1 MIDKA
6 SQGADKVA
14 FGLLN
19 DCGVDFVFFRLNDFR
34 GRPMQKRVFVVLAC
48 VLLVSRAALA
58 QQQSGI
64 AGVVRDSSGGVLPGV
79 TVEAASPALIERVRS
94 VVTDSE
100 GRYNIVDLR
109 PGTYAVTFSLAG
121 FRTLKREG
129 IALTVGFTATVN
141 ADLPV
146 GSLEET
152 ITVSGASP
160 LVDTQNIRQQRVVD
174 KENFAMLPT
183 ATMTPA
189 ALTMLVPGM
198 KGNTDVGGSGGTY
211 ANSGGSVSYHGKT
224 GRKFNFDGMQIQNI
238 QGAGNTSYMMNQAL
252 IEETSVETGGA
263 EAESASSGITVNGIP
278 REGSNTF
285 RGGTRGLFSNGR
297 MQDDNFT
304 DELRASGL
312 TNVNKVKHI
321 YDASATFGG
330 PIVRDRVWFFSAW
343 RRWGNR
349 NDIAGT
355 FHNLTPGTPLYTPD
369 LSRPAQRFEWYN
381 SYATRVTWQASQ
393 KNRIAIFIDIQSNC
407 DCRREEAT
415 PRAPEAQSGFLFW
428 PTGLSQVDYTYP
440 VTSRFLI
447 EAGASY
453 ALSNYENPLQ
463 PGTDPNWIAI
473 VEQSTNL
480 NYNGHAGQF
489 LRKLT
494 ISDRY
499 AERLALSYITGS
511 HTVKAG
517 MQLQQGIRDSDTYH
531 TQEQMWR
538 FNRGVPNRI
547 TQFTGP
553 FVTKERMKA
562 DLGLFAQDKWT
573 IKQLTLAYG
582 LRFDYLNAYVPEQH
596 IAPTRFVP
604 FERDFARVDGLPRW
618 TDLNPRLG
626 VSYDLF
632 GDGRTALKTSLGRYV
647 NINAVDIAGANNP
660 ILSSVNQANRS
671 WNDANR
677 NYTPDCDLNNFAA
690 NGECGAMDNS
700 NFGGINPNAVR
711 WDPDVLR
718 GFAKRDHLW
727 DFAVEAQ
734 HELTRGMS
742 VNFGY
747 NRSWYDNLRVTD
759 NTLVTPADFDTY
771 CITAPLH
778 PTLPGG
784 GGYQVCGLADLSE
797 AKFGAS
803 QNLVTHASNFGKQ
816 TAVNNYYFA
825 GFNLRLDSGAQV
837 GGGVD
842 TGREVADRCFV
853 VDSPQELVDCRV
865 ITPFSANLQIKLN
878 GSYPL
883 PGDFVV
889 SGVFQNIGGPAI
901 TANYTATAAEIRPS
915 LGRDLSGRAANATVP
930 LIGTNTM
937 FEGRR
942 SQLDLRI
949 GKRFRVN
956 QRMRV
961 QANLD
966 LYNALN
972 GSAILTINNTY
983 GPNWLQPLR
992 ILDARLL
999 QISGSLEF

>member
-1 MIDKA
+1 M
-6 SQGADKVA
+6 QG
-14 FGLLN
+14 
-19 DCGVDFVFFRLNDFR
+19 
-34 GRPMQKRVFVVLAC
+34 
-48 VLLVSRAALA
+48 
-58 QQQSGI
+58 
-64 AGVVRDSSGGVLPGV
+64 
-79 TVEAASPALIERVRS
+79 
-94 VVTDSE
+94 
-100 GRYNIVDLR
+100 
-109 PGTYAVTFSLAG
+109 
-121 FRTLKREG
+121 
-129 IALTVGFTATVN
+129 
-141 ADLPV
+141 
-146 GSLEET
+146 
-152 ITVSGASP
+152 
-160 LVDTQNIRQQRVVD
+160 
-174 KENFAMLPT
+174 
-183 ATMTPA
+183 
-189 ALTMLVPGM
+189 
-198 KGNTDVGGSGGTY
+198 
-211 ANSGGSVSYHGKT
+211 
-224 GRKFNFDGMQIQNI
+224 
-238 QGAGNTSYMMNQAL
+238 
-252 IEETSVETGGA
+252 
-263 EAESASSGITVNGIP
+263 
-278 REGSNTF
+278 
-285 RGGTRGLFSNGR
+285 
-297 MQDDNFT
+297 DNFT
-304 DELRASGL
+304 DELRARGL

-321 YDASATFGG
+321 YDASATLGG
-330 PIVRDRVWFFSAW
+330 PIVRDRIWFFGGW

-355 FHNLTPGTPLYTPD
+355 FYNLTPGTPFYTPD
-369 LSRPAQRFEWYN
+369 LTRPAQRFEWYN
-381 SYATRVTWQASQ
+381 SYANRLTWQASQ
-393 KNRIAIFIDIQSNC
+393 RHKVAVFVDVQNNC

-428 PTGLSQVDYTYP
+428 PTGLFQVDYTYP
-440 VTSRFLI
+440 ATSRFLI

-499 AERLALSYITGS
+499 AERLALSYVTGS
-511 HTVKAG
+511 HAIKVG
-517 MQLQQGIRDSDTYH
+517 MQLQQGVRDSDTYH
-531 TQEQMWR
+531 TQEQVWR

-562 DLGLFAQDKWT
+562 DLGLYAQDKWT
-573 IKQLTLAYG
+573 VKRLTATYG
-582 LRFDYLNAYVPEQH
+582 LRFDYLSAYVPEQH

-647 NINAVDIAGANNP
+647 NLNAVDVAGANNP
-660 ILSSVNQANRS
+660 ILSSVNSANRS
-671 WNDANR
+671 WTNANR
-677 NYTPDCDLNNFAA
+677 TYIPACNLNNFAE
-690 NGECGAMDNS
+690 NGECGAMDNR
-700 NFGGINPNAVR
+700 NFGGINPNADR
-711 WDPDVLR
+711 WDPEVLK
-718 GFAKRDHLW
+718 GFSTRDYLW

-747 NRSWYDNLRVTD
+747 YRNWYNNLRVSH
-759 NTLVTPADFDTY
+759 NTLVTPSDFDTY
-771 CITAPLH
+771 CITAPVNSR
-778 PTLPGG
+778 LPGG
-784 GGYQVCGLADLSE
+784 GGYRVCGLADLSE

-803 QNLVTHASNFGKQ
+803 QSLVTKASNFGEE

-825 GFNLRLDSGAQV
+825 GFNLRLASGARV

-842 TGREVADRCFV
+842 TGKEVADVCFV
-853 VDSPQELVDCRV
+853 VDSPGAVAANLPGLSPTPIPFSETTINGQKICRGV
-865 ITPFSANLQIKLN
+865 TPFSANLQIKLN

-889 SGVFQNIGGPAI
+889 SGVFQNVAGPAI
-901 TANYTATAAEIRPS
+901 IANYTATNAEIRPS
-915 LGRDLSGRAANATVP
+915 LGRNLSGRAANATVP
-930 LIGTNTM
+930 LIAPNTM

-949 GKRFRVN
+949 GKRFRMGPKS
-956 QRMRV
+956 RL

-999 QISGSLEF
+999 QISGSVEF